1 MVLRDKHLE
10 RHHLEFLLGGAWY
23 QAAPGADALV
33 CSMPEQ
39 AMLEL
44 CDDAS
49 DAVLIYGVDA
59 LMQAMATLR
68 PRRVG
73 VLLKASKPSGCS

>member
-10 RHHLEFLLGGAWY
+10 CHHLEFLLGGAWY

-33 CSMPEQ
+33 CSTPER

-44 CDDAS
+44 CADAS
-49 DAVLIYGVDA
+49 DAALIYEVDA
-59 LMQAMATLR
+59 LMQAMTTLR
-68 PRRVG
+68 PQRVG
-73 VLLKASKPSGCS
+73 VL

>member
-1 MVLRDKHLE
+1 MLE
-10 RHHLEFLLGGAWY
+10 R
-23 QAAPGADALV
+23 
-33 CSMPEQ
+33 
-39 AMLEL
+39 